1 VKQENLIQL
10 AKELVALHQQGKVNL
25 YTWANGKE
33 LVEWFLIGD
42 LDKVMLETVVLDV

>member
-1 VKQENLIQL
+1 MEQAKLIQL

-25 YTWANGKE
+25 YTWQNGKE

-42 LDKVMLETVVLDV
+42 LDKVMLETVVLDI

>member
-1 VKQENLIQL
+1 VEQAKLIQL
-10 AKELVALHQQGKVNL
+10 AKELVVLHQQGKIDL

-42 LDKVMLETVVLDV
+42 LDKVMLDVNSL